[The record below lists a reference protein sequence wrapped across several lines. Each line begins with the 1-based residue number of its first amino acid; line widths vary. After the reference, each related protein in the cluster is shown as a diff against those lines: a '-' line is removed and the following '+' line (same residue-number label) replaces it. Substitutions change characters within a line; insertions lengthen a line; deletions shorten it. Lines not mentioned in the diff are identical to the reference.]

1 MCRYILFIYIL
12 TNDLE
17 KEHPSLPISL
27 NIMTDCTLLKYRI
40 HLDLDNAFT
49 TAVKREIVSSD
60 SKMVCCLFS
69 LFLH

>member
-1 MCRYILFIYIL
+1 MLLHFIHLYFNKWL
-12 TNDLE
+12 GNRAPL
-17 KEHPSLPISL
+17 SSISL

-40 HLDLDNAFT
+40 HLDLDNAFM

-69 LFLH
+69 LFSH